1 MFVTIVSGIGIILSI
16 IAFIW
21 AWIEGKTDVYPWCI
35 GWVLGLLSV
44 ITIFL
49 YLGYSFKP
57 NLQEKHYIET
67 LLEQQ
72 PDLYVIEKAQE
83 YNEDVNEYNDLWCR
97 FTIED
102 RSEYLIDIDYYING
116 GKE

>member
-1 MFVTIVSGIGIILSI
+1 MFGTIVFGILIIMLV

-21 AWIEGKTDVYPWCI
+21 ACIDGETEICAWCI
-35 GWVLGLLSV
+35 AFFLGSVLV
-44 ITIFL
+44 ITISL
-49 YLGYSFKP
+49 WSGYSFKP
-57 NLQEKHYIET
+57 NLEEKHYIET

-83 YNEDVNEYNDLWCR
+83 YIEDVNEYIDLWCR

-102 RSEYLIDIDYYING
+102 RSEYLIDIGYYING
-116 GKE
+116 SKE